1 MVLEPI
7 LVCEKYKPKMGRAGE
22 GYELEAFQNLYRE
35 DPFYSWL
42 GLDSPLVYTAHKA
55 AGGITSIYRQIGI
68 GCERLFR
75 QILVNELN
83 LSPSDACWSYET
95 PAKSGK
101 PRTLHLDARI
111 PVAAISNARRRE
123 IVQDWLERAAAS
135 ADVSPRVIQALAGIV
150 FEVRQGYKSKD
161 SKRQHADMANA
172 AAAYA
177 NTYLPCVAVLSNQ
190 IDETIQARYQEEKWV
205 IIKGA
210 VDLHDDLRSTYDFM
224 RDVVGYDLA
233 GFFNRNSGRLKE
245 ELGRILHTLLKVN

>member
-1 MVLEPI
+1 MSDSDPTGRDAEYCQMVLEPI

-111 PVAAISNARRRE
+111 PVAAISKCPSARNRSGLAGTRSSKRRR
-123 IVQDWLERAAAS
+123 ITPRNPSIDGHSLRS
-135 ADVSPRVIQALAGIV
+135 SPRLQKQRQQAPACRYGQRGGSLCKYVSSLRG
-150 FEVRQGYKSKD
+150 R
-161 SKRQHADMANA
+161 
-172 AAAYA
+172 
-177 NTYLPCVAVLSNQ
+177 AVESN
-190 IDETIQARYQEEKWV
+190 
-205 IIKGA
+205 
-210 VDLHDDLRSTYDFM
+210 
-224 RDVVGYDLA
+224 
-233 GFFNRNSGRLKE
+233 
-245 ELGRILHTLLKVN
+245 